1 MSSTTTRDYEVVLV
15 LSDQNPENL
24 TKVKEDIEAGF
35 TKRGATVAA
44 KEDWGLRKLFHD
56 AAKQGKGHFQF
67 YHVKADPQSVQQ
79 INADLKV
86 NTGVIKTMITRHN

>member
-1 MSSTTTRDYEVVLV
+1 MSSTSTRDYEVVLV

-24 TKVKEDIEAGF
+24 SKVKEDIEASF
-35 TKRGATVAA
+35 AKRGATIAS

-67 YHVKADPQSVQQ
+67 YQMKANPQSVQQ
-79 INADLKV
+79 IHADLKV
-86 NTGVIKTMITRHN
+86 NIDVIKTLITRQS